1 LLLTPTTPTADHDL
15 GLPWPREIGGVPV
28 TAEQPAPS
36 FLRAFNL
43 TGNPAA
49 SIPAGWTED
58 GLPIGLQIVGNHLAD
73 HLVLRASRAFE
84 QATPWLGRR
93 PPV

>member
-1 LLLTPTTPTADHDL
+1 
-15 GLPWPREIGGVPV
+15 VPV

-43 TGNPAA
+43 TGDPAA

>member
-1 LLLTPTTPTADHDL
+1 M
-15 GLPWPREIGGVPV
+15 
-28 TAEQPAPS
+28 
-36 FLRAFNL
+36 RAFNL

-49 SIPAGWTED
+49 SIRAGWTED

-73 HLVLRASRAFE
+73 HVVLRASRAYE
-84 QATPWLGRR
+84 QAAPWLGRR

>member
-1 LLLTPTTPTADHDL
+1 M
-15 GLPWPREIGGVPV
+15 PV
-28 TAEQPAPS
+28 TAEQPAP
-36 FLRAFNL
+36 FTRAFNL
-43 TGNPAA
+43 TGSPAA

-58 GLPIGLQIVGNHLAD
+58 GLPIGLQIVGTHLAD

-84 QATPWLGRR
+84 QAAPRLDRR